1 MGLWAFVCDES
12 RVAVN
17 RPVSSVF
24 FLPLIVST
32 SSIFLTRPIVR
43 KLSQNTE
50 ITFSRIILENSN
62 NINSDSCGCGGSGG
76 SVTG

>member
-1 MGLWAFVCDES
+1 M
-12 RVAVN
+12 AVN

-24 FLPLIVST
+24 FLPLIV
-32 SSIFLTRPIVR
+32 SIFLTRPIVR